1 MCLCNEAGDKL
12 FATFWGISSHSIS
25 LFHLLP
31 LLEQTI
37 RGEVYFY
44 ILCLCCGANGPE
56 HVEMGQRRPLRHSDW
71 LPVGNTIQTLQRSG
85 HHTACPFL
93 IGPLFG
99 STVDF
104 QTGGQRHLLKSCS
117 DPHELQH
124 MLSIRAEMYYFFFI
138 YYFFGKLIKHFKSYS
153 PFGLTWF

>member
-1 MCLCNEAGDKL
+1 MGDKL

-56 HVEMGQRRPLRHSDW
+56 HVEMGQRRPLRHSDL
-71 LPVGNTIQTLQRSG
+71 LPVGNTIQTLQCCG

-93 IGPLFG
+93 VWPPVWKYCWFPNGGPKTFTLIMQRPAWTPTHALHQCENFIWIDWFIIYLFW
-99 STVDF
+99 
-104 QTGGQRHLLKSCS
+104 
-117 DPHELQH
+117 
-124 MLSIRAEMYYFFFI
+124 
-138 YYFFGKLIKHFKSYS
+138 KLMKHFKSYS

>member
-1 MCLCNEAGDKL
+1 MGDKL

-56 HVEMGQRRPLRHSDW
+56 HVWDGSAASPEALWFAASWKYNTNIAVLWASHRLPVFGLAPCLEVLLISKWGAKDIYFNHAATRMNSNTCSPSVRKFYLDW
-71 LPVGNTIQTLQRSG
+71 L
-85 HHTACPFL
+85 
-93 IGPLFG
+93 
-99 STVDF
+99 
-104 QTGGQRHLLKSCS
+104 
-117 DPHELQH
+117 
-124 MLSIRAEMYYFFFI
+124 I
-138 YYFFGKLIKHFKSYS
+138 YYLFISQANETL
-153 PFGLTWF
+153 